1 MTVVKLFV
9 VWLAIAVISIDRPVS
24 RPLALRGHA
33 QTLQLYGQTG
43 GIPVIVS
50 SGDGGW
56 IHLAPHIAELLA
68 TRGFTVFGF
77 DVKAYLSSFTSGST
91 ALDAAQVPDDYRTLI
106 EDVRGTSRRRPILV
120 GVSVGAGLSVLAATS
135 ERTEREIDG
144 IVGVGLPDVNEL
156 AWRWKD
162 AVTYLTHRIPDEPT
176 FSVRATLSKI
186 GPIPLAAIHSTH
198 DEYVPLADLQAT
210 LAAAATPKRLWIVNA
225 SDHRFSDNLSD
236 FDRSLLEA
244 IDWIESVGRR

>member
-1 MTVVKLFV
+1 MKVLAMSLAVAAAAISMGPSAARTVVV
-9 VWLAIAVISIDRPVS
+9 RGRP
-24 RPLALRGHA
+24 
-33 QTLQLYGQTG
+33 QTLELYGQANG
-43 GIPVIVS
+43 PPVLVS

-68 TRGFTVFGF
+68 ARGFAVFGF

-91 ALDAAQVPDDYRTLI
+91 TLTTADVPSDYRALI
-106 EDVRGTSRRRPILV
+106 EDVRGTSNRQPILI

-135 ERTEREIDG
+135 AATNAEMSG

-162 AVTYLTHRIPDEPT
+162 AMTYVTHRIPDEPT
-176 FSVRATLSKI
+176 FSVRAALSQI
-186 GPIPLAAIHSTH
+186 DPIPIAAIHSTH
-198 DEYVPLADLQAT
+198 DEYVPLADAQLT
-210 LAAAATPKRLWIVNA
+210 LARAANPKRLWIVEA
-225 SDHRFSDNLSD
+225 ADHRFSNNLPD

-244 IDWIESVGRR
+244 IDWIQNAGRH